1 MKNFFNFLILLLLL
15 IPNILLVGCQPKNN
29 FDKITTYSN
38 NLGDVISIHNRAIN
52 IYQMDYGYVL
62 DENRIQLGY
71 YKGRYSLEQV
81 PFSGKVYTYF
91 DYKGHLDYCWILDV
105 EYINGRTVSR
115 TWSPSESVRRNGC
128 STNVDISN
136 LSILFNYKNE
146 DDLYPSSNKTY
157 TNCGINGNG
166 SINLS
171 SYTNDNVLNK
181 IEYNEYDSEIN
192 IKRDNGDIF
201 PIKIKEEN
209 YFPCENKDVLMKT
222 RMKKLDSVQIIN
234 EYIKIPH
241 YSYE

>member
-1 MKNFFNFLILLLLL
+1 MKKFFNFLILLLLL

-38 NLGDVISIHNRAIN
+38 NLGDIISIQNRLIN
-52 IYQMDYGYVL
+52 IYQLDYGYVL

-71 YKGRYSLEQV
+71 YKGRYSLDKV
-81 PFSGKVYTYF
+81 PFSGKVFTYI
-91 DYKGHLDYCWILDV
+91 DYKGHLDYCWREEI
-105 EYINGRTVSR
+105 EYINGRSVSR
-115 TWSPSESVRRNGC
+115 TMSPSESVRRNGC

-136 LSILFNYKNE
+136 LSTLYNYKNE

-192 IKRDNGDIF
+192 IKRDNGYIF
-201 PIKIKEEN
+201 PIKIIEEN
-209 YFPCENKDVLMKT
+209 YFPCKNKPVLMKK
-222 RMKKLDSVQIIN
+222 RIKKLDSVQIIS